1 MATGEDDLSGRLL
14 CGRYRVTG
22 ELGKG
27 GMGIV
32 VRAMDEALGR
42 EVAVKVLRARADAS
56 GDELDELRIRMQ
68 REARAAARIRH
79 ASVVTVH
86 DVTQE
91 DGRPVIVME
100 LVDGVSLADVLA
112 EDGVLPP
119 RQAAEIGAAVADAL
133 DAAHAAGVLHRDVK
147 PGNVLLER
155 DGGRVVLTDFGIA
168 AGGAGDD
175 AVTHLTRTGEF
186 VGSLGFLPP
195 ERAQGLESGPEG
207 DVWSLGVTLYT
218 LVEGHPPF
226 NRGSLLST
234 LNAIV
239 DDPLPTAAQA
249 GPLAAVLTE
258 LTHKDPARRPTAAQA
273 RELLRS
279 VAETPV
285 TTAGSAHAAAAAG
298 PAAARPS
305 APAAPG
311 SSAAGAREDV
321 PFVPSTAPTAA
332 TTAALPQAAD
342 PESGPAAAAPPQ
354 GGAASRR
361 SYTPASLTLRQAEQ
375 PASVV
380 SRRRIVVA
388 GLVAAVL
395 LGGGTA
401 VYTLVGGSS
410 ASQASHGSLPSA
422 RLPTLGAT
430 PTGST
435 SGPGSSS
442 PSSPPHSKVPGRHT
456 AASSTHPAHVHSPT
470 AGTGTD
476 AGTQGGTSAGT
487 GNGSGGTGSGVTTAF
502 DLTIANTYTRGTITW
517 YNRSVNV
524 SGEDKSVNAS
534 NCRGTSVFTLTN
546 AKAQLGYGYSP
557 GVCGRSASFSVSVAA
572 NVSGGAAVVRICL
585 DDGKHPGTY
594 YLCKLYGRP

>member
-1 MATGEDDLSGRLL
+1 MATGEEDLSGRLL

-32 VRAMDEALGR
+32 VRAVDEVLGR
-42 EVAVKVLRARADAS
+42 EVAVKVLRARADALGS
-56 GDELDELRIRMQ
+56 ELDELRIRMQ

-79 ASVVTVH
+79 AGVVVVH

-91 DGRPVIVME
+91 DGRPVIMME
-100 LVDGVSLADVLA
+100 LVDGPSLADVLA
-112 EDGVLPP
+112 EHGVLSPH
-119 RQAAEIGAAVADAL
+119 RAAEIGAAVADAL
-133 DAAHAAGVLHRDVK
+133 DAAHAAGVSHRDVK
-147 PGNVLLER
+147 PANVLLER

-168 AGGAGDD
+168 AGGAGDG

-226 NRGSLLST
+226 SRGSLLST

-239 DDPLPTAAQA
+239 DDPLPAATQT
-249 GPLAAVLTE
+249 GPLGAVLSE

-279 VAETPV
+279 VAEPPV
-285 TTAGSAHAAAAAG
+285 TTAGPAHAAAAAG
-298 PAAARPS
+298 PAVAGPS
-305 APAAPG
+305 APVALG
-311 SSAAGAREDV
+311 SPAAGALEDV
-321 PFVPSTAPTAA
+321 PFVPSAAPAA
-332 TTAALPQAAD
+332 APRRPAD
-342 PESGPAAAAPPQ
+342 PESGPAAAAPAQ
-354 GGAASRR
+354 EGAASRR
-361 SYTPASLTLRQAEQ
+361 SYIPASLTLRQAGQ

-388 GLVAAVL
+388 VSVAVAL
-395 LGGGTA
+395 LAGGTA
-401 VYTLVGGSS
+401 VYALGGDS
-410 ASQASHGSLPSA
+410 AASRASHDSDPSA

-430 PTGST
+430 PVGGT
-435 SGPGSSS
+435 SGPRSSS
-442 PSSPPHSKVPGRHT
+442 PSSSPHTGVPGQRHT
-456 AASSTHPAHVHSPT
+456 AVSSTNPTHVHRQTLSPT
-470 AGTGTD
+470 GD
-476 AGTQGGTSAGT
+476 SSGGT
-487 GNGSGGTGSGVTTAF
+487 GSGGTGSGGTTAF
-502 DLTIANTYTRGTITW
+502 DLTVGNTYTRGTITW

-524 SGEDKSVNAS
+524 SGEDKSVDGV

-546 AKAQLGYGYSP
+546 AKAQLGYGSSAS
-557 GVCGRSASFSVSVAA
+557 VCGRSASFSVSVKAD
-572 NVSGGAAVVRICL
+572 VPGGAAVVRICL
-585 DDGKHPGTY
+585 DDGEHPATY